1 MLPSPTPR
9 SGLLLALV
17 TACAA
22 TALAGQSPG
31 VGVIGDRVWIDV
43 DGDGRQSSGEPG
55 AAGVTVELTDARTP
69 VSPIAFAVTDSA
81 GGFSF
86 ADYPAGEYRLRFDHG
101 TGPDAG
107 NAAFVNPGVGDDPR
121 PDEVTVLL
129 RIGLGNL
136 GVVDLV
142 GLELDLPLAELFGG
156 AYRGIAGAVTISGE
170 AATGLFATLA
180 PDGDAEVLQLRSE
193 PGARLPPGDSVAVEA
208 AVVFDAAAA
217 AYPLALQASAR
228 ATTAPPDSLPD
239 ARPVV
244 IADLSDGGTD
254 LAGTNPDAPGDTGA
268 SDDPL
273 ALRCSRAAVR
283 LSAGLPRDACAGSAQ
298 GYGCLT
304 PSATPRR
311 SRGGRAATGD
321 PCSPAR
327 STRDCPPPGRTSA
340 STLPS
345 PGPRRRATSAPR
357 TRSSSRGPPS
367 RRGSP
372 RTATALT
379 ICSACR
385 ASRASTAV
393 GSRC

>member
-283 LSAGLPRDACAGSAQ
+283 LSAGPPATRARVAPRATVVSPLRRRRDVRVAGGRRPGTRVLPRGA
-298 GYGCLT
+298 
-304 PSATPRR
+304 PATARRRDGRPRPR
-311 SRGGRAATGD
+311 Y
-321 PCSPAR
+321 
-327 STRDCPPPGRTSA
+327 
-340 STLPS
+340 
-345 PGPRRRATSAPR
+345 RRRAPVDVPLR
-357 TRSSSRGPPS
+357 RLGRG
-367 RRGSP
+367 RRPVARHPGGVLP
-372 RTATALT
+372 ER
-379 ICSACR
+379 R
-385 ASRASTAV
+385 R
-393 GSRC
+393 R